1 MSVTTKNVDKTI
13 YEDFFKKHRVRIK
26 MRLPHGSIRILA
38 LPLGLS
44 NTTVDRALQ
53 AGWTPEYHADLC
65 RRGMLLIE
73 AASSDDELVAEYK
86 EALESVLA

>member
-13 YEDFFKKHRVRIK
+13 YEDFFKQHRTRIK

-53 AGWTPEYHADLC
+53 IGWTQEYHADLC
-65 RRGMLLIE
+65 RRSMLLIE
-73 AASSDDELVAEYK
+73 AASSDDELVAAYK
-86 EALESVLA
+86 EALESVPA